1 MKKTYLSIGGNI
13 GPTSLII
20 IEAFE
25 KIKAL
30 PCVKNA
36 LLSNLYKTTPV
47 GLLEQ
52 RYFINAAIVFDTSYH
67 IDELF
72 YHLQAIEVFF
82 KKEKKDKNGPR
93 TLDIDILFFGDEEIN
108 NYHLIIPHPRWRE
121 RLFVLKPLLDLIKE
135 IFLPS
140 GEYICIKTMIDQHTN
155 PHQETVIEIKAPI
168 F

>member
-1 MKKTYLSIGGNI
+1 
-13 GPTSLII
+13 
-20 IEAFE
+20 
-25 KIKAL
+25 
-30 PCVKNA
+30 
-36 LLSNLYKTTPV
+36 
-47 GLLEQ
+47 
-52 RYFINAAIVFDTSYH
+52 
-67 IDELF
+67 
-72 YHLQAIEVFF
+72 VFF